1 MERRPRTWACAQL
14 GLARRKTAHPIHSCF
29 TTAVYEWRPRDFLSR
44 VRIQEQGLQAREV
57 RRFVDL
63 KQHREEQCLTEL
75 PDIFIV
81 PVAVVK
87 KWKRFPPK
95 ESFVKPTEQE
105 LLRYKNRKGWKM
117 LLLELG
123 IPVE

>member
-1 MERRPRTWACAQL
+1 
-14 GLARRKTAHPIHSCF
+14 
-29 TTAVYEWRPRDFLSR
+29 VYEWRPRDFLSR